1 MEIFH
6 FVSIFFFEVV
16 VNFYLSFTNLFV
28 RVKTN
33 GIDVIMEFSLQTL
46 GECGPPK
53 GFCHLPSSKNSKRN
67 TKIKTN

>member
-1 MEIFH
+1 
-6 FVSIFFFEVV
+6 
-16 VNFYLSFTNLFV
+16 
-28 RVKTN
+28 VKTN